1 MCRALPVWWGLCRGS
16 RSIELVSPS
25 AFARLGS
32 LCFHRKLSSGF
43 HGEGA
48 FYDEKLRKCVRE
60 LGGDRGRRGCGAEAQ
75 VQLAAAALGWLQL
88 GCTCRKETC
97 SVGEGI
103 WPWGALPSQRPG
115 SSSAGPI
122 PMPSSGAGCGPCA
135 WPSGRLFGLCDRE
148 DELYRSA
155 ARIFPELQ
163 SPFSFCKFES
173 EVTALMSAA
182 RHGRIQAAEHSVLV
196 GSESLRWILP
206 LSASGRLLNCCSRTQ
221 QSQPT
226 AEVSEALMHFG
237 QLPSMGDL
245 RHERN

>member
-1 MCRALPVWWGLCRGS
+1 MHLQKGNLQRRRRHLA
-16 RSIELVSPS
+16 
-25 AFARLGS
+25 LGS
-32 LCFHRKLSSGF
+32 S
-43 HGEGA
+43 A
-48 FYDEKLRKCVRE
+48 
-60 LGGDRGRRGCGAEAQ
+60 
-75 VQLAAAALGWLQL
+75 LAAARILLRRADPNA
-88 GCTCRKETC
+88 
-97 SVGEGI
+97 VV
-103 WPWGALPSQRPG
+103 WGGVRTLRVAF
-115 SSSAGPI
+115 
-122 PMPSSGAGCGPCA
+122 
-135 WPSGRLFGLCDRE
+135 GRLFGLCDRE